1 MPWYFFCSGYTVA
14 DSSCV
19 ALGLDLCGRWRTPTS
34 LASLYATLTR
44 LFFLV
49 TRVAHSDSGFPLIK
63 ESPLSGFGQAST
75 TRWKTRVMILFT
87 SWCCQTW
94 TNLTSAGFLDSS
106 HCFLLLAGN
115 SVKNNRVESSALW
128 MCAGDAQGKRFYL
141 RVDFCFKLAINFSI
155 LLLGKKVF
163 FIIFLFMCAS
173 CHHIDYQVETWFSRT
188 SFFPYLSSHSSTN
201 S

>member
-1 MPWYFFCSGYTVA
+1 MPLWLGY
-14 DSSCV
+14 SSWWPGWLMVTLGSLWSKRARCQ
-19 ALGLDLCGRWRTPTS
+19 ALVRRQPPGE
-34 LASLYATLTR
+34 
-44 LFFLV
+44 
-49 TRVAHSDSGFPLIK
+49 K
-63 ESPLSGFGQAST
+63 Q
-75 TRWKTRVMILFT
+75 VMILFT
-87 SWCCQTW
+87 YWCCQTW

-115 SVKNNRVESSALW
+115 SVKNNRVERSALW

-155 LLLGKKVF
+155 WLLGKKVF
-163 FIIFLFMCAS
+163 FIKFLFMCAS

-188 SFFPYLSSHSSTN
+188 SFLPYLSNHSSTN